1 MTTRVA
7 LIGASLLTA
16 ATACAQVT
24 SHAAIL
30 SKSAP
35 AYSGGSGSGDFT
47 STLPAQQDVR
57 LLVGRSIFVNTKHRL
72 VRVYITNPTILD
84 SYTATPNQV
93 VVTAKATGTS
103 SVIVWDEAGE
113 VQAFLITSDIDVSTL
128 RESLKQALPN
138 ENVQV
143 SSSEGHIVL
152 TGTTGTGIISDAA
165 MKLAASYSKD
175 VSNAMVVN
183 SSTVKQVKLKVR
195 IVEVDRSKLN
205 QFAFNF
211 FSAGGNN
218 IAGTTTGSTSSQIS
232 VTQGGSTGG
241 KTVSITNPLNFL
253 FYSSK
258 LNVGATLQDLQTM
271 NLLQI
276 LAEPEITTMSG
287 QKGSFL
293 AGGEFPFPVVQGSAS
308 GGTSISIQFRPYGVK
323 LEFTPVVNPDGTV
336 DLKVAPEVSSLDYTN
351 AVSINGYTIPALS
364 TRHAETQVVLRSG
377 QSFAISG
384 LLDRQTTDTMA
395 RTPGVASIPIIGQ
408 LFKSK
413 SLNHSQ
419 SELYVI
425 VTPTVVDPLTDNLI
439 PEDPKRGAPMM
450 DATKFDKDFGEQK
463 KKN

>member
-1 MTTRVA
+1 MA
-7 LIGASLLTA
+7 LISVGLLSA
-16 ATACAQVT
+16 ANGFAQAT
-24 SHAAIL
+24 NHATIV

-35 AYSGGSGSGDFT
+35 AYSGGNASGDFT
-47 STLPAQQDVR
+47 SSLPAQQDVH
-57 LLVGRSIFVNTKHRL
+57 LVVGRSIFVNTKHRL
-72 VRVYITNPTILD
+72 VRVYITNPLILD

-113 VQAFLITSDIDVSTL
+113 VQAFLITSDIDVATL
-128 RESLKQALPN
+128 RESMKSALPN

-143 SSSEGHIVL
+143 NSSEGHIVL
-152 TGTTGTGIISDAA
+152 TGTTGTGNISDAA

-175 VSNAMVVN
+175 VSNAMVIN

-218 IAGTTTGSTSSQIS
+218 LAQTTTGTNPSTVS

-241 KTVSITNPLNFL
+241 KNVQITNPLNFL

-276 LAEPEITTMSG
+276 LAEPEIVTMSG

-293 AGGEFPFPVVQGSAS
+293 AGGEFPFPVVQGSSA
-308 GGTSISIQFRPYGVK
+308 GATSISIQFRPYGVK
-323 LEFTPVVNPDGTV
+323 LDFTPVVNIDGTV

-377 QSFAISG
+377 QSFCISG
-384 LLDRQTTDTMA
+384 LLDKQTTDSMA
-395 RTPGVASIPIIGQ
+395 HTPGVSSIPIIGA

-439 PEDPKRGAPMM
+439 PEDPKRGGPML
-450 DATKFDKDFGEQK
+450 DVTKFDKDFGEQK